1 MLSSQYHYSSI
12 HKISIQLPIQS
23 SMIVY
28 VSHKQGIMC
37 NTTSKLYLG
46 GFTLK
51 FQLIFLVVITKIL
64 LYGIFKFLPVFM
76 VIVYV
81 SFPTETQSTH
91 FRIQR
96 NS

>member
-1 MLSSQYHYSSI
+1 
-12 HKISIQLPIQS
+12 
-23 SMIVY
+23 MIVY

-46 GFTLK
+46 GFRLK
-51 FQLIFLVVITKIL
+51 FQLVFLVVITKIL
-64 LYGIFKFLPVFM
+64 YGLFKFLPVFM
-76 VIVYV
+76 AIIYV